1 MCQGSHSATMDPEE
15 EECKAMAAW
24 FGRPQLCYKTAIA
37 KVMIS
42 VSASIFCR
50 KQIPSSRN
58 ILIRIVLLKAQFSIA
73 QTASLL
79 FFIGFFFLSD
89 LLLTN
94 GAGADT
100 ACFSFSV
107 PCGSD

>member
-24 FGRPQLCYKTAIA
+24 FGRPQLCYKIAIA

-73 QTASLL
+73 RTASLL
-79 FFIGFFFLSD
+79 FFIGVFLSD

-94 GAGADT
+94 GAGTDT